1 MYNRKIPRANII
13 APINV
18 ILPVAIPPNAT
29 PIAIPSGILWIVIAY
44 NNNAFL
50 FLLPLIILSK
60 KLSDNKTNKPPIT
73 KPILG
78 NNHSFFPNSLHKIIA
93 GKIREKNDAANI
105 TPEEK
110 PKTIVNILSFI
121 FLKKHTDSA
130 PSAVTNHVNV
140 AANNAWIIGFKL
152 ENQYKKN
159 TSLYSMFFSY
169 SC

>member
-1 MYNRKIPRANII
+1 MFLIIKTNNAPITADIGSTKADACPKIKLFVFELPELLRGRDTAAPSGKFWIPIPRANII

-29 PIAIPSGILWIVIAY
+29 PIAIPSGILWIVIAD

-78 NNHSFFPNSLHKIIA
+78 NNHSFSLVHY
-93 GKIREKNDAANI
+93 
-105 TPEEK
+105 
-110 PKTIVNILSFI
+110 
-121 FLKKHTDSA
+121 
-130 PSAVTNHVNV
+130 TN
-140 AANNAWIIGFKL
+140 
-152 ENQYKKN
+152 
-159 TSLYSMFFSY
+159 
-169 SC
+169 